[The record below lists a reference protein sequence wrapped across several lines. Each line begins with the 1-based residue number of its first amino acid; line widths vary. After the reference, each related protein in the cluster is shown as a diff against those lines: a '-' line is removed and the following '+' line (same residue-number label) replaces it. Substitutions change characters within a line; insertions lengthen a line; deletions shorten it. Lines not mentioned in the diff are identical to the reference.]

1 MILRKN
7 NQHLVYYLRQ
17 SDYTTSISALA
28 ISLKAF
34 ALRVES
40 LALDF
45 GLNYIA
51 AYMTITWA

>member
-28 ISLKAF
+28 ISLKDM
-34 ALRVES
+34 ALRVEA

-45 GLNYIA
+45 GFNYIA
-51 AYMTITWA
+51 AYITITWA